1 MFKRQFFFI
10 NKYFKIIMGNKKELK
25 KNTVTS
31 EMKLLPWSLF
41 LKLRWIFLLKQ
52 KINSLKKVFGPL
64 QF

>member
-1 MFKRQFFFI
+1 
-10 NKYFKIIMGNKKELK
+10 MGNKKELK

-64 QF
+64 KF